1 MDTDEGRTTLTN
13 QSATPHGFPEPP
25 GQPDVHNH
33 PGRSERTR
41 QPSLSPD
48 QPYPGEAGRAP
59 HPIDGPGTSTGGF
72 PIYAFREALS
82 GPEPEQGYP
91 ATPDYG
97 LPGPDGPA
105 GPVRDLGGAGMLG
118 KHRNPL
124 AAWLGLPL
132 ITLGVYP
139 FVWIYK
145 TNRELGEYDRRIQVN
160 PTLSLLAFLVGWLVI
175 VPPFVAAWRLG
186 TRTRAAQH
194 AAGVPETN
202 PVLAFVLFLIGFGPL
217 FLQLELN
224 RLWARYPGAVEG
236 QQVPLYR

>member
-1 MDTDEGRTTLTN
+1 MTD
-13 QSATPHGFPEPP
+13 QSATPHGFPEPH
-25 GQPDVHNH
+25 GQPDVHDRRGWSSDRAYQTGL
-33 PGRSERTR
+33 PPE
-41 QPSLSPD
+41 P
-48 QPYPGEAGRAP
+48 PYPAEQPRPGGQPAREP

-72 PIYAFREALS
+72 PIYAFRESLS

-97 LPGPDGPA
+97 FPGPDGPA

-118 KHRNPL
+118 RHRNPF

-132 ITLGVYP
+132 LTLGVYP
-139 FVWIYK
+139 FVWVYK
-145 TNRELGEYDRRIQVN
+145 TNRELAEYDRRIQVN
-160 PTLSLLAFLVGWLVI
+160 PTLSVLAFLIGWLVI

-224 RLWARYPGAVEG
+224 RLWDRYPGAVEG